1 MATTVTAST
10 LSVTVSERITLNGVS
25 RNGSTTLSVG
35 SIKEISN
42 RIIEVSNSTN
52 GTDLVAVAASA
63 GAVGPG
69 KYDKTAVKYIRITN
83 LDDTN
88 FITLMFSDG
97 DGTSGGGAGSHNWE
111 LKLEAGKSILL
122 GDLSS
127 VDANNDIDSV
137 SFVAISTI
145 LAKADT
151 AAVDVELYIAST

>member
-42 RIIEVSNSTN
+42 RIIEVTN
-52 GTDLVAVAASA
+52 ATHGTDLLEVAATA
-63 GAVGPG
+63 AEVGPG
-69 KYDKTAVKYIRITN
+69 KYAKTDVKYLRITN

-88 FITLMFSDG
+88 FVTLMFTDG
-97 DGTSGGGAGSHNWE
+97 DGQGSGSHHWN
-111 LKLEAGKSILL
+111 LKLEAGKSLLL

-127 VDANNDIDSV
+127 VDSVSDIDSSV
-137 SFVAISTI
+137 ASLVAIAKI

-151 AAVDVELYIAST
+151 AAVDVELYVAST

>member
-42 RIIEVSNSTN
+42 RIIEVTN
-52 GTDLVAVAASA
+52 ATHGTDLLEVSATAA
-63 GAVGPG
+63 AVGPG
-69 KYDKTAVKYIRITN
+69 KYAKTDVKYLRITN

-88 FITLMFSDG
+88 FVTLMFTDG
-97 DGTSGGGAGSHNWE
+97 DGQGSGSHHWN
-111 LKLEAGKSILL
+111 LKLEAGKSLLL

-127 VDANNDIDSV
+127 VDSVSDIDSSV
-137 SFVAISTI
+137 ASLVAIAKI

-151 AAVDVELYIAST
+151 AAVDVELYVASV

>member
-35 SIKEISN
+35 SIKEISS
-42 RIIEVSNSTN
+42 RIINVTNSSG
-52 GTDLVAVAASA
+52 GTTLLSVAASA
-63 GAVGPG
+63 GTVGPG
-69 KYDKTAVKYIRITN
+69 KYDKTAVKYLRITN

-88 FITLMFSDG
+88 YIVLMFSNG
-97 DGTSGGGAGSHNWE
+97 DGAGSGDHNWE

-127 VDANNDIDSV
+127 VDAHNDIDS
-137 SFVAISTI
+137 FTAVAIANI
-145 LAKADT
+145 LALANT
-151 AAVDVELYIAST
+151 AAVDVELYVAST